1 MLKAVAYCKVNTKRT
16 IRRKKRL
23 VSRSARS
30 TFSYHDNVR
39 ASSTWF
45 IWLNLWLVKA
55 GRKWLR
61 KRTWLQ
67 KVSFVGTG

>member
-23 VSRSARS
+23 VSRFARS
-30 TFSYHDNVR
+30 ASSRHDNVR

-45 IWLNLWLVKA
+45 IWPTLWLVKA

-61 KRTWLQ
+61 KRT
-67 KVSFVGTG
+67 